1 MCWIRV
7 GGRCVR
13 VGGGGG
19 GQGVI
24 QKKNWEHRFS
34 AKQKPNIQKACKS
47 NLGSGI
53 SSKLAT

>member
-7 GGRCVR
+7 GGGCVR
-13 VGGGGG
+13 VGGGRGNTE
-19 GQGVI
+19 
-24 QKKNWEHRFS
+24 KNWEHRFS